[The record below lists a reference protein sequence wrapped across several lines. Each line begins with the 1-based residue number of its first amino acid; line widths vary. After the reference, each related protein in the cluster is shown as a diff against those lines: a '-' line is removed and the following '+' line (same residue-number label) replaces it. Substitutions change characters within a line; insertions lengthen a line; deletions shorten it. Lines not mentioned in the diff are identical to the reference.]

1 MTINIPNYEI
11 GKLAGKGGV
20 AEVYLARHTLLD
32 RTVAIKLISPAHS
45 DDISD
50 KRFLKEAKV
59 VAGLRHTNIV
69 SIYDVGVYENKYYII
84 MEYLDGGDLKKQIK
98 MGMSIEQSLGILRQI
113 AEALMY
119 AHDKGFI
126 HRDIKSANIMF
137 RADGTAVLTDFGIVK
152 DISADSGY
160 TLDGTSIGTPNYM
173 SPEQALGSKEI
184 DWRTDLYSLGVTLY
198 EMLTGSVPYVAD
210 SAIAVALKHIKDP
223 VPILPESLAHFQ
235 PIIDKLMAKKP
246 EDRFQSGRELLKALD
261 TLLKGE
267 DTETSLRKDRESGA
281 HTTLFK
287 GFAGQRKI
295 KPARLAFNVAVIGMA
310 IGFLVLLIIPYLDDL
325 RTPRQSLKKDRKE
338 ATLRL
343 KTSDDAAK
351 SLSETQPP
359 EQSPARLDPADDAQ
373 DALMDAI
380 ATKNYDQALRV
391 ITQIR
396 GGLPESSNPMT
407 KQADDLLQ
415 SKQFFGARDIY
426 YSVLS
431 VDPRSTPALLG
442 LLYVAVE
449 KQKELIGQS
458 KPSLTEND
466 ALMTLL
472 NNALAHTDS
481 PYVKQMKINAV
492 EWIYQITGR
501 FFENNELNQAEQW
514 VTAGLKF
521 APDHM
526 RMKKL
531 NYLILAQRRFDESR
545 LTVPDQDNAL
555 FYYEETLKIDQK
567 DPAAKAGISRI
578 ADRYGEMARDAWA
591 SQQLSEAVQRIE
603 KARAIAPADQSLAIV
618 EWLIRGDMHASKAQ
632 YASPENENA
641 LYCYRQ
647 AIALA
652 PDDREAMIRIA
663 KVAAYIPLQ
672 QIRQTQDNLAKKM
685 PAYQSLFTAIDGVVS
700 RYGREPIADLE
711 KAVLAQVKSDIQH
724 HVDRDLAIPPE
735 FNDLAT
741 TRFPREKEFFAS
753 ADKMLQERAVISNLL
768 NNIRKIIIFND
779 KMGHYRALFETLD
792 SAVARHGKTRMG
804 DLRNAVTA
812 QIKKDV
818 QSHHIDREQP
828 IPEGFVDIAIKYL
841 PEINEFLTI
850 SQYDIWI
857 ARGDAAM
864 ADRERIQYYLEALRM
879 LPERAG
885 AIGRIERL
893 AKTLD
898 GAGKNGEAVD
908 MLQRASD
915 IAPDVVIFS
924 ELLSGI
930 RRILKIFATTS
941 GGCGNENNI
950 ISKAPVTVE
959 RLDLCVQYKNLNPK
973 SIVTVVLTHESGMQI
988 KIPVVLEGRS
998 GREGITVAAP
1008 MEGFMIGEYSIAAIQ
1023 EETVLSETRMQFVAP
1038 RRR

>member
-20 AEVYLARHTLLD
+20 AEVYVARHTLLD

-84 MEYLDGGDLKKQIK
+84 MEYLDGGDLKKRIK
-98 MGMSIEQSLGILRQI
+98 MGLSIEQSLGIFRQI
-113 AEALMY
+113 AEALIH

-137 RADGTAVLTDFGIVK
+137 RPDGTAVLTDFGIVK
-152 DISADSGY
+152 DISVDSGY

-223 VPILPESLAHFQ
+223 VPILPESLVHFQ
-235 PIIDKLMAKKP
+235 QIIDKLMAKKP

-261 TLLKGE
+261 TLMKGE
-267 DTETSLRKDRESGA
+267 DSETSLRKYQESEA
-281 HTTLFK
+281 QTTFFK

-295 KPARLAFNVAVIGMA
+295 KLASLVFSVVVVGMA

-325 RTPRQSLKKDRKE
+325 RIPRQALEKDRTE
-338 ATLRL
+338 ASFRL
-343 KTSDDAAK
+343 KTSAGTAK
-351 SLSETQPP
+351 PISETQLPG
-359 EQSPARLDPADDAQ
+359 QSPIRPDPADDAP

-380 ATKNYDQALRV
+380 AMKNYEQALRV

-396 GGLPESSNPMT
+396 EGLPESSNPMT
-407 KQADDLLQ
+407 QQADDLLQ
-415 SKQFFGARDIY
+415 SKQFFSARDIY

-458 KPSLTEND
+458 KPSITEID
-466 ALMTLL
+466 ALMALL
-472 NNALAHTDS
+472 NKALAQTGS
-481 PYVKQMKINAV
+481 PYVKQLQINAV
-492 EWIYQITGR
+492 EWIYQATGG
-501 FFENNELNQAEQW
+501 FFENNDLNQAEQW
-514 VTAGLKF
+514 VAAGLKF

-531 NYLILAQRRFDESR
+531 NYLILAKRRFDESR

-555 FYYEETLKIDQK
+555 FYYEEILKIDRK
-567 DPAAKAGISRI
+567 DPAAKAGILRI
-578 ADRYGEMARDAWA
+578 ANRYGEMARDAWVIL
-591 SQQLSEAVQRIE
+591 QLTEAVQQIE
-603 KARAIAPADQSLAIV
+603 KAQAIAPADQSLAV
-618 EWLIRGDMHASKAQ
+618 MGWLIRGDMYASKSQ

-685 PAYQSLFTAIDGVVS
+685 PAYQSLFKAMDSVVS
-700 RYGREPIADLE
+700 QYGREPIADLE
-711 KAVLAQVKSDIQH
+711 NAVLAQVKSDTQR

-735 FNDLAT
+735 FNDLVT
-741 TRFPREKEFFAS
+741 TRFPQEKGFFTS
-753 ADKMLQERAVISNLL
+753 ADKMLQERATISNLL
-768 NNIRKIIIFND
+768 NNIKKIIIFDD
-779 KMGHYRALFETLD
+779 KMGHYRTLFETLD

-828 IPEGFVDIAIKYL
+828 IPQGFVDIAIKYL
-841 PEINEFLTI
+841 PEINEFLKI

-857 ARGDAAM
+857 ARGDAAL
-864 ADRERIQYYLEALRM
+864 ADREQIQYYLEALQM
-879 LPERAG
+879 LPERTV
-885 AIGRIERL
+885 AIGRIEHL

-898 GAGKNGEAVD
+898 GAGKNGGAVD
-908 MLQRASD
+908 MLHRASN
-915 IAPDVVIFS
+915 IAPDVAIFS

-930 RRILKIFATTS
+930 RRVLKIFATTS

-950 ISKAPVTVE
+950 ISNAPVTIE
-959 RLDLCVQYKNLNPK
+959 RLDLCIQYKNLNPK
-973 SIVTVVLTHESGMQI
+973 SILTVVLTHENGMQI

-1008 MEGFMIGEYSIAAIQ
+1008 MEGFMVGEYSIAAIQ